1 MQTTG
6 VVGVCGPITRPGG
19 MQDSSASALR
29 QGLFHVADRLS
40 CLTRVDPLSLSRD
53 YVRPLD
59 DEERTEPST
68 FHTIYSRALPASKS
82 SRWAGVS
89 GTKPVPSLSNQYI
102 RSLLAG
108 GTENPSFR
116 SPVFNF
122 FMISETRSL
131 PVSPPIP
138 GWSEGA
144 PVSTSTRRNRGTA
157 YAGKALCDVLSQF
170 SSWDTTSRSA
180 ASASSAAVL
189 PCSVIAA
196 QPSWPS

>member
-1 MQTTG
+1 MQTME
-6 VVGVCGPITRPGG
+6 VAGVCGPIMRPGVCKIPWLQNFRHG
-19 MQDSSASALR
+19 VC
-29 QGLFHVADRLS
+29 HVADRLS
-40 CLTRVDPLSLSRD
+40 CSTRVDPLSLSRD
-53 YVRPLD
+53 DVRTLD
-59 DEERTEPST
+59 DEEHTEPST
-68 FHTIYSRALPASKS
+68 FHTFYSRALPASKS

-144 PVSTSTRRNRGTA
+144 PVSTSTRKNRGTA
-157 YAGKALCDVLSQF
+157 YAGKALCDVLSQS
-170 SSWDTTSRSA
+170 SSWETTSRSV
-180 ASASSAAVL
+180 ASASSDAVL